1 MNERGIDK
9 IRRLEE
15 ENEEKHANVRG
26 LEEVTN
32 CCPQYREV
40 IVQLTGIGERERE
53 REREREGG
61 EREIICV
68 KFSCLYFAYGA
79 IAHGL
84 HVQNIGYTYFKIIMT
99 YILHLLLYWERA
111 ICNYY

>member
-15 ENEEKHANVRG
+15 ENEEKQANVRG

-53 REREREGG
+53 RERERGG
-61 EREIICV
+61 V
-68 KFSCLYFAYGA
+68 KGKLFVLNSLVSTSRTVQ
-79 IAHGL
+79 L
-84 HVQNIGYTYFKIIMT
+84 HTEYTCKI
-99 YILHLLLYWERA
+99 
-111 ICNYY
+111 